1 MVPSSSKVPNHNSI
15 MDRIVGRLVS
25 LILFAF
31 FVSKL
36 IDSVRKLN
44 DDKIG
49 MAISVKRYTS
59 KKIDAVFIG
68 YLIFSALILYCTPLS
83 QYVWRK
89 SWR

>member
-1 MVPSSSKVPNHNSI
+1 MERLLG
-15 MDRIVGRLVS
+15 RIVS
-25 LILFAF
+25 LLLLGY
-31 FVSKL
+31 FVSK
-36 IDSVRKLN
+36 IIGSVRKLY

-68 YLIFSALILYCTPLS
+68 FLIFSALILYCTPLS
-83 QYVWRK
+83 QYVLRK

>member
-1 MVPSSSKVPNHNSI
+1 M
-15 MDRIVGRLVS
+15 GRLVS
-25 LILFAF
+25 LLLLGY
-31 FVSKL
+31 FVSK
-36 IDSVRKLN
+36 IIGSVRKLY

>member
-1 MVPSSSKVPNHNSI
+1 MERLLG
-15 MDRIVGRLVS
+15 RIVS
-25 LILFAF
+25 LLLLGY
-31 FVSKL
+31 FVSK
-36 IDSVRKLN
+36 IIGSVRKLY

-68 YLIFSALILYCTPLS
+68 YLLFGYLIFSALILYCTPLS
-83 QYVWRK
+83 QYVLRK

>member
-1 MVPSSSKVPNHNSI
+1 

-36 IDSVRKLN
+36 VDSVRKLN

-59 KKIDAVFIG
+59 KKIDAVFIHQ
-68 YLIFSALILYCTPLS
+68 C
-83 QYVWRK
+83 WK
-89 SWR
+89 SKRPHPQKLC

>member
-1 MVPSSSKVPNHNSI
+1 ME
-15 MDRIVGRLVS
+15 RLLGRLVS
-25 LILFAF
+25 LLLLGY
-31 FVSKL
+31 FVSK
-36 IDSVRKLN
+36 IIGSIRKLY

-59 KKIDAVFIG
+59 KKIDAVFID

>member
-1 MVPSSSKVPNHNSI
+1 M
-15 MDRIVGRLVS
+15 GRLVS

-49 MAISVKRYTS
+49 MAISVKRYNLKMIVSISRGFCANCYPICSSDLVLYPSITLCVET
-59 KKIDAVFIG
+59 DLDR
-68 YLIFSALILYCTPLS
+68 LIYSL
-83 QYVWRK
+83 
-89 SWR
+89 